1 MGSYILDNRYCLLH
15 SIKQNDY
22 SQTFLAADLALEHQK
37 CIIKKLL
44 ANARDVQ
51 MTKIRELLF
60 EREAKI
66 LQKLKGKHDRIP
78 KFYRYFA
85 EPGAFYLVQEWIKG
99 ITLQQ
104 KLKEGNKLS
113 EWETRQ
119 ILLNL
124 LPILD
129 CIHSLGIVH
138 RDLKPNNIILR
149 SGDCLPVL
157 IDFGV
162 AKEIDDNTT
171 ARHLLDFPRVGTPGY
186 MSPEQIMGKTVYSS
200 DLYSLGSIAIH
211 LLTGIS
217 PQNPNFDLETC
228 WHRVK
233 INLSSNLGTVIDR
246 AIAVEPSSRFTF
258 AREMLSALQS
268 PSTIYLMK
276 SDTIDESQSLNPQSR
291 LKFAAKPWLLWL
303 VFAGEL
309 AALWFGLTYLI
320 PTPDY
325 RSSISNVWE
334 FSLGESP
341 IVMPNDEFIDL
352 SLKNRPNFP
361 LFATGTSATTI
372 LEELGE
378 PITRQPGYW
387 SNSIAWSYKNIS
399 ASGVDLGYLF
409 DIQTQKLR
417 QTEVAVPPETN
428 LAILQYTLQELILE
442 GKSPSIDTGL
452 QSVYNRQID
461 RYSFTVG
468 SLEGIVERNSE
479 DRIYIGIWEADFH

>member
-22 SQTFLAADLALEHQK
+22 GQTFLAADLALERQK

-44 ANARDVQ
+44 ANARDVP
-51 MTKIRELLF
+51 MAKIRELLF
-60 EREAKI
+60 DREARI
-66 LQKLKGKHDRIP
+66 LQKLKGKHDQIP
-78 KFYRYFA
+78 KFYRYFN

-104 KLKEGNKLS
+104 RLNARTKIS
-113 EWETRQ
+113 EWETRR

-124 LPILD
+124 LPVLD
-129 CIHSLGIVH
+129 CIHGLGIVH

-149 SGDCLPVL
+149 YEDRLPVL

-162 AKEIDDNTT
+162 AKEIDDKTT
-171 ARHLLDFPRVGTPGY
+171 SRQLLDFPRVGTPGY

-200 DLYSLGSIAIH
+200 DLYSLGAIAIH

-217 PQNPNFDLETC
+217 PQSPKFSLETC
-228 WHRVK
+228 WHPFK
-233 INLSSNLGTVIDR
+233 ATLSSNLGEVIDR
-246 AIAVEPSSRFTF
+246 AITLEPSNRYTS

-268 PSTIYLMK
+268 PSTIYLMT
-276 SDTIDESQSLNPQSR
+276 SDTNDEPKSLKPRSK
-291 LKFAAKPWLLWL
+291 LTFAAKPWLLWL
-303 VFAGEL
+303 IFAGEL

-341 IVMPNDEFIDL
+341 IVMPNDESTDL
-352 SLKNRPNFP
+352 VLDNRPNFP
-361 LFATGTSATTI
+361 LFATGTLATTI
-372 LEELGE
+372 LEKLGQ
-378 PITRQPGYW
+378 PIARQPGYW

-399 ASGVDLGYLF
+399 ASGIDLGYLF
-409 DIQTQKLR
+409 DLQTQKLR

-428 LAILQYTLQELILE
+428 LATLQYTLQELIPQ
-442 GKSPSIDTGL
+442 GKSLSIDTGL